1 MVAPT
6 TGILKRIIDEMAVQL
21 DTVDDLRVYKYPVD
35 SVQEFPAALIRDN
48 HATNQTVAAE
58 YRSTSPEAVY
68 HLEVLVLVDQADEQ
82 EAYEELEKY
91 ISADSPSSIKTLMDN
106 TVVSGVQAAEC
117 IKAEPRRRYKFGGA
131 SLWGCAFWIRN
142 IAT

>member
-21 DTVDDLRVYKYPVD
+21 DTVDNLRVYK
-35 SVQEFPAALIRDN
+35 
-48 HATNQTVAAE
+48 ATNQTAVAE
-58 YRSTSPEAVY
+58 YRSTSPEGVY
-68 HLEVLVLVDQADEQ
+68 NLEVLVLVDQADEQ
-82 EAYEELEKY
+82 EAFEELEKY
-91 ISADSPSSIKTLMDN
+91 ISADSPSSVKTLMDN

-117 IKAEPRRRYKFGGA
+117 IKAEPRRRYRIGGA
-131 SLWGCAFWIRN
+131 SLWGSAFWIRN